1 MKFNSTEKSK
11 KNSTIIS
18 IADSKKS
25 RFVETNDGLTYQFG
39 IGTEKEVTLK
49 SLRSSMRKLAT
60 ELEHHELWNA
70 SIDAKELCI
79 HAKGIAEETVAAV
92 VSESFLLATYVFSR
106 YKTKKQ
112 NAFAELLFRNATK
125 NFSTGI
131 VRGEHIGTAINEAR
145 ELANTPG
152 GDMTPAHLADS
163 AVRILKGTKVA
174 VKVLKKKDIE
184 RLKMGAI
191 LGVAKGSIHEPRF
204 IILEY
209 KGTSAKTKNTRPI
222 VFAGKG
228 ITFDTGGLN
237 IKPSEGLLDMHLD
250 MSGGAA
256 VIGALKAISALKI
269 DAHVI
274 GLIPSAEN
282 SVSGESYRP
291 GDVLTTMSGKTV
303 DVLNTDAEG
312 RLVLADALTYAER
325 YEPSLVIDVATL
337 TGAAL
342 VALGQHASAF
352 MTKDDKLADKL
363 SALSELSGDQIW
375 RLPLWNDYLKYTK
388 GNFGDLAN
396 IQSSGNARYGGAIN
410 GGAFLS
416 HFAEKF
422 SWVHID
428 TAPRMTAAPGDY
440 LKKGA
445 TGEPIRL
452 LIAIAENG
460 S

>member
-1 MKFNSTEKSK
+1 MKFNSVSKIK
-11 KNSTIIS
+11 KNTVIIS
-18 IADSKKS
+18 FSDSKKS
-25 RFVETNDGLTYQFG
+25 RFVETKEGLVFQFATG
-39 IGTEKEVTLK
+39 LEKEISLK
-49 SLRSSMRKLAT
+49 SLRTTFRKLAT
-60 ELEHHELWNA
+60 ELEQYEIFEA
-70 SIDAKELCI
+70 SLDAKELGTY
-79 HAKGIAEETVAAV
+79 AKGIADETIGALL
-92 VSESFLLATYVFSR
+92 SESFLLATYVFSK

-112 NAFAELLFRNATK
+112 NAFTALSYTNGSKSFTE
-125 NFSTGI
+125 GI
-131 VRGEHIGTAINEAR
+131 TRGVRIGSAINEAR

-152 GDMTPAHLADS
+152 GDMTPSHLADS
-163 AVRILKGTKVA
+163 AVKVLKGTKVS

-184 RLKMGAI
+184 REKMGAI
-191 LGVAKGSIHEPRF
+191 LGVAKGSIHDPRF

-209 KGTSAKTKNTRPI
+209 KGTSAKTKNIKPI

-237 IKPSEGLLDMHLD
+237 IKPSDGLLDMHLD

-256 VIGALKAISALKI
+256 VIGALKAISELKI

-325 YEPSLVIDVATL
+325 YNPSLVIDIATL

-352 MTKDDKLADKL
+352 MTKDEALALKL
-363 SALSELSGDQIW
+363 SELSELSGDQIW
-375 RLPLWNDYLKYTK
+375 RLPLWNDYMKYTK

-422 SWVHID
+422 RWAHID
-428 TAPRMTAAPGDY
+428 SAPRMTAAPGDY

-452 LIAIAENG
+452 LIAIAESNI
-460 S
+460 

>member
-1 MKFNSTEKSK
+1 MKFKGATTVG
-11 KNSTIIS
+11 KNETVVTFS
-18 IADSKKS
+18 DKKKS
-25 RFVETNDGLTYQFG
+25 RFIETNKGLAFEYG
-39 IGTEKEVTLK
+39 CGTEKEVTLK
-49 SLRSSMRKLAT
+49 SLRITLRKLAS
-60 ELEHHELWNA
+60 ELEQNDIYTVTL
-70 SIDAKELCI
+70 DAKELCTF
-79 HAKGIAEETVAAV
+79 ATLIAEETVAALL
-92 VSESFLLATYVFSR
+92 SESFLLSTYSFSK

-112 NAFAELLFRNATK
+112 KEFAELSYTNATQAFK
-125 NFSTGI
+125 KG
-131 VRGEHIGTAINEAR
+131 VLRGEKIGNAINQAR

-152 GDMTPAHLADS
+152 GDMTPALLANG
-163 AVRILKGTKVA
+163 AIQICKGTRVK

-184 RLKMGAI
+184 RLKMGAV
-191 LGVAKGSIHEPRF
+191 LGVAKGSVHDPRF

-209 KGTSAKTKNTRPI
+209 KGTSKKTATSKPI
-222 VFAGKG
+222 VFVGKG

-237 IKPSEGLLDMHLD
+237 LKPSDGLLDMHLD

-256 VIGALKAISALKI
+256 VIGALKAISSLKI
-269 DAHVI
+269 DSHVI

-325 YEPSLVIDVATL
+325 YKPSLVIDVATL

-352 MTKDDKLADKL
+352 MTKDDALARK
-363 SALSELSGDQIW
+363 LSELSEVSGDAIW
-375 RLPLWNDYLKYTK
+375 RLPLWSDYIKYTK

-422 SWVHID
+422 RWAHID
-428 TAPRMTAAPGDY
+428 SAPRMTAAPGDY
-440 LKKGA
+440 LKKGS
-445 TGEPIRL
+445 TGEPVRL
-452 LIAIAENG
+452 LVAIAENG
-460 S
+460 I